1 MVSLYLLLQVV
12 DQETVLVTVEVD
24 VLQHVL
30 LADLKEQLQQ
40 LHQQQQQHHHHHHHY
55 HHLEQQEQPQ

>member
-1 MVSLYLLLQVV
+1 MVGLYLFLQVV

-40 LHQQQQQHHHHHHHY
+40 LHQQQQHHDHHHHHH
-55 HHLEQQEQPQ
+55 LEQQQQPQ